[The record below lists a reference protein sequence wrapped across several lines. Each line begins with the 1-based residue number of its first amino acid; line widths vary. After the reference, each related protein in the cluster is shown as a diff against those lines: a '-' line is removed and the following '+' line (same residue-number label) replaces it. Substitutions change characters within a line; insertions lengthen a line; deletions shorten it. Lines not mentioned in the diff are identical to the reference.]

1 MSGIPQHRPRPGQS
15 ANVSGPVCSGIC
27 AFLGICEPTG
37 GYYGATLHRYL
48 LDQGYEM
55 WLVENHTTQTMREKI
70 FGSLPKTD
78 EMDAR
83 VMARIC
89 YLHEAVGE
97 EFALRPLRLM
107 SPDDRELL
115 ALCRES
121 WKLKQTLTGYKNHF
135 TQLMA
140 VVFPELKT
148 FFTKSVSTV
157 APVTLIAAYPTPA
170 EIAAAPAADLKAL
183 LWQAEAY
190 HHAKRVHELQ
200 ALARRSSGLL
210 PDPARAWRLQWLTQL
225 LLANYTGRKEL
236 DRQLKA
242 IVRQRPE
249 YQWIQDVPYATET
262 TLGTIIAATGDIH
275 RFRNMR
281 RYVAYTGFFPG
292 LQTSQTINRTR
303 MSKRGNRDLK
313 RTYFQIA
320 AMLVWFDPRPNRY
333 KALFERKL
341 AEGRPWYKAMPFVC
355 AALARHIYHF
365 FTIYEKAILRPIGF
379 TYLSDIADQKAE
391 FAIVIGKRECHGK
404 GYGTETTKLV
414 LDYAFNILNLHNVML
429 KVLAYNEAGIR
440 AYKKAG
446 FQEIGRRREAKM
458 INGKR
463 WDMIYMDCLAT
474 EFQSLVFRQ
483 FLMNEG
489 PDI

>member
-1 MSGIPQHRPRPGQS
+1 MRLLAKLELTLPERYYLGVDIGYKAHVACVIPLPIFAQGDDQWKRQRCLEFPSTARGLAKLQTYLDRFTPDPS
-15 ANVSGPVCSGIC
+15 

-37 GYYGATLHRYL
+37 GYYGATLHCYL
-48 LDQGYEM
+48 LDQGYNM
-55 WLVENHTTQTMREKI
+55 WLVENHTTKTMREKI

-157 APVTLIAAYPTPA
+157 APVKLIAVYPTPA
-170 EIAAAPAADLKAL
+170 EIAAAPATDLKAL

-190 HHAKRVHELQ
+190 HHAKRVDALQ
-200 ALARRSSGLL
+200 ELARRSSGLL

-333 KALFERKL
+333 KVLFERKL

-355 AALARHIYHF
+355 AALARHIYHCLKHEEPYDAERAF
-365 FTIYEKAILRPIGF
+365 GGSPFYPAIEQENDHL
-379 TYLSDIADQKAE
+379 E
-391 FAIVIGKRECHGK
+391 VVISERF
-404 GYGTETTKLV
+404 V
-414 LDYAFNILNLHNVML
+414 VM
-429 KVLAYNEAGIR
+429 N
-440 AYKKAG
+440 
-446 FQEIGRRREAKM
+446 
-458 INGKR
+458 
-463 WDMIYMDCLAT
+463 DT
-474 EFQSLVFRQ
+474 S
-483 FLMNEG
+483 
-489 PDI
+489 